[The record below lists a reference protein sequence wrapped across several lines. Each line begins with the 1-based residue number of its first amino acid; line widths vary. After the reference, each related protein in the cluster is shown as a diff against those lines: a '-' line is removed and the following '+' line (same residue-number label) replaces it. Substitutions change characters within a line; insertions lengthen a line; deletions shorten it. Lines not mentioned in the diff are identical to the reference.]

1 MDIAALGAAA
11 AQVSGA
17 QRNQQAA
24 LSGIK
29 SAQVQSQSLISMLT
43 QATAQTA
50 QTQVAAQP
58 VNGAGGSGQWRRRRQ
73 APAARLDRQYSGLGR
88 LPTRFPVPSIRSLH

>member
-17 QRNQQAA
+17 QRQQQAS

-29 SAQVQSQSLISMLT
+29 SAQVQAQSLVSILSSS
-43 QATAQTA
+43 AQTT
-50 QTQVAAQP
+50 QTQTAAQP
-58 VNGAGGSGQWRRRRQ
+58 VNSTGGTATNGASGGRH
-73 APAARLDRQYSGLGR
+73 
-88 LPTRFPVPSIRSLH
+88 LPRGSLVNILA

>member
-11 AQVSGA
+11 SQVSGA

-29 SAQVQSQSLISMLT
+29 SAQVQAQSLISMLT

-58 VNGAGGSGQWRRRRQ
+58 VNGTGGTADGASADKRMPRG
-73 APAARLDRQYSGLGR
+73 
-88 LPTRFPVPSIRSLH
+88 SIVNILA

>member
-11 AQVSGA
+11 SQVSGA

-29 SAQVQSQSLISMLT
+29 SAQVQAQSLISMLT

-58 VNGAGGSGQWRRRRQ
+58 VNGAGG
-73 APAARLDRQYSGLGR
+73 AADGASTDKR
-88 LPTRFPVPSIRSLH
+88 LPRGSIVNILA

>member
-11 AQVSGA
+11 TQLSGA

-29 SAQVQSQSLISMLT
+29 SAQVQAQSLISMLT
-43 QATAQTA
+43 EATAQTT
-50 QTQVAAQP
+50 QTQAAAQP
-58 VNGAGGSGQWRRRRQ
+58 VNANGGVADGATADRRPPRGSIVNIL
-73 APAARLDRQYSGLGR
+73 A
-88 LPTRFPVPSIRSLH
+88 

>member
-11 AQVSGA
+11 SQVSGA
-17 QRNQQAA
+17 QRQQQAS

-29 SAQVQSQSLISMLT
+29 SAQVQAQSLISMLT

-50 QTQVAAQP
+50 QTQAVAQP
-58 VNGAGGSGQWRRRRQ
+58 VNGAADGAG
-73 APAARLDRQYSGLGR
+73 ADKR
-88 LPTRFPVPSIRSLH
+88 LPRGSIVNILA

>member
-11 AQVSGA
+11 SQVSGA
-17 QRNQQAA
+17 QRQQQAA

-58 VNGAGGSGQWRRRRQ
+58 VNGAGGTANG
-73 APAARLDRQYSGLGR
+73 AGADKR
-88 LPTRFPVPSIRSLH
+88 LPRGSIVNILA

>member
-11 AQVSGA
+11 AQVSGV

-24 LSGIK
+24 VSGIK
-29 SAQVQSQSLISMLT
+29 SAQVQAQSLISMLT

-58 VNGAGGSGQWRRRRQ
+58 VNTAGG
-73 APAARLDRQYSGLGR
+73 AADGASADKR
-88 LPTRFPVPSIRSLH
+88 LPRGSIVNILA

>member
-1 MDIAALGAAA
+1 MDIAAAGVAA

-17 QRNQQAA
+17 QRSQQAA

-58 VNGAGGSGQWRRRRQ
+58 ITTTGGTANGAGADKSLPRGSIVNIL
-73 APAARLDRQYSGLGR
+73 A
-88 LPTRFPVPSIRSLH
+88 

>member
-11 AQVSGA
+11 TQVSGA
-17 QRNQQAA
+17 QRSQQAA

-29 SAQVQSQSLISMLT
+29 SAQVQAQSLISMLT
-43 QATAQTA
+43 EATTQAA

-58 VNGAGGSGQWRRRRQ
+58 VSRTGGATYGAS
-73 APAARLDRQYSGLGR
+73 ADRR
-88 LPTRFPVPSIRSLH
+88 LPRGSLVNILA

>member
-1 MDIAALGAAA
+1 MDIAAAGVAA

-17 QRNQQAA
+17 QRSQQAA

-43 QATAQTA
+43 QATAQT
-50 QTQVAAQP
+50 QVAAQP
-58 VNGAGGSGQWRRRRQ
+58 VNTAAGASDGAS
-73 APAARLDRQYSGLGR
+73 ADKR
-88 LPTRFPVPSIRSLH
+88 LPRGSIVNILA

>member
-11 AQVSGA
+11 SQVSGV

-29 SAQVQSQSLISMLT
+29 SAQVQAQSLISMLT

-58 VNGAGGSGQWRRRRQ
+58 VSGASGTGNGAS
-73 APAARLDRQYSGLGR
+73 AD
-88 LPTRFPVPSIRSLH
+88 RSLPRGSIVNILA

>member
-1 MDIAALGAAA
+1 MDIAAAGAAA
-11 AQVSGA
+11 AQLSGA

-43 QATAQTA
+43 QATAQNA

-58 VNGAGGSGQWRRRRQ
+58 VTTTGGASDGAS
-73 APAARLDRQYSGLGR
+73 ADKR
-88 LPTRFPVPSIRSLH
+88 LPRGSIVNILA

>member
-11 AQVSGA
+11 SQVSGV

-29 SAQVQSQSLISMLT
+29 SAQVQAQSLISMLT

-58 VNGAGGSGQWRRRRQ
+58 VSGAGGTANGAS
-73 APAARLDRQYSGLGR
+73 AD
-88 LPTRFPVPSIRSLH
+88 RSLPRGSIVNILA

>member
-11 AQVSGA
+11 SQVSGA
-17 QRNQQAA
+17 QRSQQAA

-58 VNGAGGSGQWRRRRQ
+58 VSTTGSTTEGAS
-73 APAARLDRQYSGLGR
+73 ADKR
-88 LPTRFPVPSIRSLH
+88 LPRGSIVNILA

>member
-29 SAQVQSQSLISMLT
+29 STQVQAQSLISMLT

-58 VNGAGGSGQWRRRRQ
+58 VNGAGG
-73 APAARLDRQYSGLGR
+73 AANGAGADKR
-88 LPTRFPVPSIRSLH
+88 LPRGSIVNILA

>member
-1 MDIAALGAAA
+1 MDIAAAGLAA

-17 QRNQQAA
+17 QRSQQAA

-58 VNGAGGSGQWRRRRQ
+58 VTTTGGTANGASADKTLPRGSIVNIL
-73 APAARLDRQYSGLGR
+73 A
-88 LPTRFPVPSIRSLH
+88 

>member
-1 MDIAALGAAA
+1 MDIAAAGVAA

-17 QRNQQAA
+17 QRSQQAA

-58 VNGAGGSGQWRRRRQ
+58 VTGTGGSANGASADKSLPRGSIVNIL
-73 APAARLDRQYSGLGR
+73 A
-88 LPTRFPVPSIRSLH
+88 